1 MRYDA
6 QHKQRTREKVVAATA
21 KAIRRHGPESIG
33 IASLMGQVGLT
44 HGGFYAHF
52 SSKDDLL
59 REAILWMF
67 DESYALLLE
76 ALKDLTPTQRLVA
89 LVERYLSPE
98 HCEQRDMGCP
108 MAALSGDLPRMTQTV
123 RAAFLE
129 GAKRSLNRL
138 ASLLEEAGYA
148 DTQALALSIQSE
160 MLGAV
165 ALARAMPDTAFA
177 QTVLTS
183 CRDQIVHRLQLRE
196 VPGL

>member
-33 IASLMGQVGLT
+33 IATLMGQIGLT

-67 DESYALLLE
+67 DESYALLLD
-76 ALKDLTPTQRLVA
+76 ALQDLPPPDRLAA
-89 LVERYLSPE
+89 LVKRYLSSE
-98 HCEQRDMGCP
+98 HCEQREIGCP
-108 MAALSGDLPRMTQTV
+108 MAALSGDLPRMTHTV

-129 GAKRSLNRL
+129 GAKRSLHRL
-138 ASLLEEAGYA
+138 ASLLDEAGYA
-148 DTQALALSIQSE
+148 DTDALAMSVQAE

-183 CRDQIVHRLQLRE
+183 CRDQILHRLQLSGFST
-196 VPGL
+196 P